1 MLQRTGA
8 VFAIE
13 LSMTVTPLDAIAR
26 LEHALSHF
34 EGEQENYRHRLAEA
48 RKRLATYDARV
59 GEGLVRNSH
68 SSAPS
73 LRRSKLIL
81 RQAARQTPPKA
92 ARRHDVK
99 HGLTVRRQDRLS
111 RQPVFVVDER
121 ESGRRQIAPLPKHEV
136 QIVLR
141 SATRKA
147 PDEHRTIAFGN
158 QAPGESLSPCLSGRL
173 HLISPRVVGK

>member
-13 LSMTVTPLDAIAR
+13 LSMTVTPLGAIAR

-73 LRRSKLIL
+73 LRRSCGK
-81 RQAARQTPPKA
+81 RRDRRRPKPQ
-92 ARRHDVK
+92 
-99 HGLTVRRQDRLS
+99 GGMT
-111 RQPVFVVDER
+111 
-121 ESGRRQIAPLPKHEV
+121 
-136 QIVLR
+136 
-141 SATRKA
+141 
-147 PDEHRTIAFGN
+147 
-158 QAPGESLSPCLSGRL
+158 
-173 HLISPRVVGK
+173 